1 MHVNLPIVICFAGG
15 AGGNFVNSALRSALF
30 DHKSKLSD
38 SGNAHYNRQSGV
50 HFNPSDSIEGIQGE
64 LDVIKQLS
72 LADNNAIIN
81 GHYKNLVALQSV
93 HPQLWFIKITHNTE
107 SEEQCNLLYQLSHNK
122 GGELPCNNVNNYYQE
137 EFLRW
142 MPAYQKPYWPE
153 SFEDMANELKNPN
166 SKVSEFVRNNS
177 LYTSKTWYWVE
188 NVNTRKR
195 TIELDLRDIFL
206 EKISTKLNNWFDK
219 DICDKLDRKQEE
231 YQTLNHSL
239 FPQIKEVLQ

>member
-81 GHYKNLVALQSV
+81 
-93 HPQLWFIKITHNTE
+93 
-107 SEEQCNLLYQLSHNK
+107 LYFMNKKGRLST
-122 GGELPCNNVNNYYQE
+122 
-137 EFLRW
+137 W
-142 MPAYQKPYWPE
+142 M
-153 SFEDMANELKNPN
+153 S
-166 SKVSEFVRNNS
+166 
-177 LYTSKTWYWVE
+177 
-188 NVNTRKR
+188 
-195 TIELDLRDIFL
+195 
-206 EKISTKLNNWFDK
+206 
-219 DICDKLDRKQEE
+219 
-231 YQTLNHSL
+231 
-239 FPQIKEVLQ
+239 

>member
-15 AGGNFVNSALRSALF
+15 AGGSFVSSALRSALF
-30 DHKSKLSD
+30 DHELKLSD
-38 SGNAHYNRQSGV
+38 SGNSHYNNSQT

-64 LDVIKQLS
+64 LDTIKQLS
-72 LADNNAIIN
+72 LTDNDAIIN

-93 HPQLWFIKITHNTE
+93 HPQLWFIKITHNTG